1 MADVTYVGNDHSDS
15 VKAKILDNNIKLKLI
30 LSRRSDSQLPKYFAL
45 FTFIE
50 SSLKMIKNA
59 FYFILKALFLS
70 KILKFYRDFLVM

>member
-1 MADVTYVGNDHSDS
+1 MADVTYVAMIT
-15 VKAKILDNNIKLKLI
+15 VTVLKLKILDNNIKLKLI